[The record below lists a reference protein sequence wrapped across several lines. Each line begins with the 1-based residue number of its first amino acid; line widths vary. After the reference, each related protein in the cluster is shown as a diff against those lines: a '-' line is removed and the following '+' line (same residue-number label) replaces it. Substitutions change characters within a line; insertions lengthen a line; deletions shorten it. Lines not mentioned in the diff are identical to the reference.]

1 MKKVFL
7 VSLAIIAFISFA
19 FTSISGDKKVTILIS
34 HEVKDFATWKKSFD
48 ADEVN
53 RKNAGMTVI
62 ALYRLTDKPNVIT
75 GLIEAPNAEVANKF
89 LSNPDLKANMEKAG
103 VISAPEIKILNKVQ

>member
-7 VSLAIIAFISFA
+7 AILVLIAIISFA
-19 FTSISGDKKVTILIS
+19 FTSKSEDKKVTILIS
-34 HEVKDFATWKKSFD
+34 HEVKDYATWKNSFD

-53 RKNAGMTVI
+53 RKNAGMKIIV
-62 ALYRLTDKPNVIT
+62 LYRSIDKPNVIT
-75 GLIEAPNAEVANKF
+75 GLIEAPSAEIANKF

-103 VISAPEIKILNKVQ
+103 VMSAPEIRILNKVQ

>member
-7 VSLAIIAFISFA
+7 ATLALIAIISFA
-19 FTSISGDKKVTILIS
+19 FTSKSEDKKVTILIS
-34 HEVKDFATWKKSFD
+34 HEVKDFDAWKKGFD
-48 ADEVN
+48 SDEVN
-53 RKNAGMTVI
+53 RKNAGMKVI
-62 ALYRLTDKPNVIT
+62 ALYRSTDKPNVIT

-103 VISAPEIKILNKVQ
+103 VISAPDIRMLNKVQ